1 MKKLYT
7 QPEWQVKEFSEEDI
21 ITASGVKEFT
31 NDNFGL
37 FDDNTKVDNW
47 EW

>member
-7 QPEWQVKEFSEEDI
+7 QPEWQIKEFSEEDV
-21 ITASGVKEFT
+21 ITTSGV
-31 NDNFGL
+31 NNVFGDSSL
-37 FDDNTKVDNW
+37 FERDDDKVDNW